1 MLSAMNGLF
10 IAGTDTDV
18 GKTHVGCAIARA
30 WRARGIRVGVCKP
43 AESGVPAG
51 GEPMDARALADAADD
66 PRPLREICPVQLAEP
81 LAPGVAAQR
90 ANLTIDPETLL
101 AAIRAAARNTDRI
114 LVEGAGG
121 LLVPYAPGFDGIDLA
136 QRSGLPVLLVGRRG
150 LGTINHVR
158 LSVDA
163 LRARDIP
170 LAGVVLSAPAEGVAA
185 ETNQAVLEKLLTPL
199 RVRSFPDIDDL
210 TA

>member
-1 MLSAMNGLF
+1 MNGLF

-43 AESGVPAG
+43 AESGIPPGSEPA
-51 GEPMDARALADAADD
+51 DTRALADAADD
-66 PRPLREICPVQLAEP
+66 PRPLREICPYQLVEP
-81 LAPGVAAQR
+81 LAPGVAAER
-90 ANLTIDPETLL
+90 AGVTVDPELLL

-136 QRSGLPVLLVGRRG
+136 KRSSLPVLLVGRRG

-158 LSVDA
+158 LSIEA
-163 LRARDIP
+163 LRTRDIP
-170 LAGVVLSAPAEGVAA
+170 IAGVVLSAPAEGVAA
-185 ETNQAVLEKLLTPL
+185 ETNRDQLEKLLTPI
-199 RVRSFPDIDDL
+199 RVRSFPNIDDL
-210 TA
+210 IA